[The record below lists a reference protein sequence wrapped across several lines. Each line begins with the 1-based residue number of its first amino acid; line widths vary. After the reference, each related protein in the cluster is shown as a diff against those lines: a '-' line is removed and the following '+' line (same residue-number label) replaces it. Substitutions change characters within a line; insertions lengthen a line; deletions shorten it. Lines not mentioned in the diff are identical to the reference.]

1 MITLPDGSGV
11 LLCPTGAGFGTVS
24 DDYFL
29 GLESNSDGT
38 LLEIPVSIFQEW
50 FSNAKEIELYV
61 EQDYSPD
68 LFDQNQS
75 YVENYKQGIYS
86 GEDEFGVNFND
97 SPHPF
102 PAMLFDEYE
111 ALRSYSSRL
120 TYDLPFNYFR
130 YDGEFAN
137 PLGESA
143 LPLIFVYNDK
153 FYWFRNDY
161 ANTVTTLTD
170 TEFKTVLTNTYQE
183 PDPDDSESEIT
194 VKYTETVRHR
204 ITKRFY

>member
-1 MITLPDGSGV
+1 
-11 LLCPTGAGFGTVS
+11 
-24 DDYFL
+24 L

-68 LFDQNQS
+68 LFEGNQS

-86 GEDEFGVNFND
+86 GEGEFGVDFND

-102 PAMLFDEYE
+102 PAMLYDEYE
-111 ALRSYSSRL
+111 FLRSTSSRL
-120 TYDLPFNYFR
+120 SYDLPFNYFR
-130 YDGEFAN
+130 YDDESGS
-137 PLGESA
+137 PLGESS

-170 TEFKTVLTNTYQE
+170 TEFKTVTTTTTQE
-183 PDPDDSESEIT
+183 TDPEDAESEIT
-194 VKYTETVRHR
+194 VTYTATVIHR